1 MTQIEILA
9 TVTPIFIG
17 GSAIATVLIGNYFDN
32 KAAEAERKAKL
43 SSGNNNAARI
53 ASAAE

>member
-9 TVTPIFIG
+9 IVAPIFIG
-17 GSAIATVLIGNYFDN
+17 GGVMVTVLIGNHFDN

-43 SSGNNNAARI
+43 SSANDSDARM

>member
-9 TVTPIFIG
+9 IVTPIFVG
-17 GSAIATVLIGNYFDN
+17 GSAVATVLVGNYFDN

-43 SSGNNNAARI
+43 SSGNGNAARM